1 MRVSVLRAALTVGGF
16 TGASRIAGFVRDV
29 LIAAALGAGP
39 AADAFFVSFKLA
51 NVLRRLFAEGAVA
64 AAFVPLFAR
73 VRAEVGEDGARRFL
87 HETLSALFWL
97 LVAIVVL
104 AEIAMPW
111 LIRGLAPG
119 FDPGGARYA
128 LAVSLGRVTFPYI
141 LLISLAAVLG
151 GALNAVGRF
160 AAVAAAPI
168 LLNLV
173 LIAASVAAFKVGL
186 AAGPTL
192 AWGVAVGGAV
202 QLGWLAGAA
211 ARVGLGPRLV
221 TPRLGP
227 RLRRLGILFL
237 PTVAGAGV
245 GQINLVVNSWFASSL
260 ATGAVAHLFYADRLV
275 QLPLGLVGVAL
286 GTALLPALTTAL
298 RQGRDGDA
306 RDVLART
313 IELALLLTMPATV
326 GLVILAG
333 PIVHVLFQRGA
344 FGPDASAATAATLT
358 LMALGLPAQVL
369 VRVLGP
375 ACFARE
381 DTATPVRIAGIAMLV
396 NVVAILPLIGP
407 LAEAGIALAG
417 ALSAWANALL
427 LAFILIR
434 RGDFGLDPG
443 AVRRLAGIAAGTVTM
458 ALLLVA
464 LPLPA
469 RTTGLALSILGA
481 GLVFFVVAGAASGVG
496 PREMRRLLGS
506 AMT

>member
-1 MRVSVLRAALTVGGF
+1 MSVLRAAVTVGGF

-29 LIAAALGAGP
+29 LIAAVLGAGP

-87 HETLSALFWL
+87 LETLSALFWL
-97 LVAIVVL
+97 LLAIVIL

-111 LIRGLAPG
+111 LVRGMAPG
-119 FDPGGARYA
+119 FDPQGPRYA
-128 LAVSLGRVTFPYI
+128 LAVTLGRITFPYI

-160 AAVAAAPI
+160 AAVASAPI

-173 LIAASVAAFKVGL
+173 LIAATSAAFLGHL

-202 QLGWLAGAA
+202 QLGWLAAAA
-211 ARVGLGPRLV
+211 ARAGLAPRLV
-221 TPRLGP
+221 APRLGP
-227 RLRRLGILFL
+227 RLRRLGGLFL
-237 PTVAGAGV
+237 PTIAGAGV
-245 GQINLVVNSWFASSL
+245 GQINLVVSSWFASRL
-260 ATGAVAHLFYADRLV
+260 PTGAVAHLFYADRLV

-286 GTALLPALTTAL
+286 GTALLPALATAL
-298 RQGRDGDA
+298 RQGRDAQA
-306 RDVLART
+306 RGVLART
-313 IELALLLTMPATV
+313 IELALLLTLPATV

-344 FGPDASAATAATLT
+344 FGPAATAATASTLT
-358 LMALGLPAQVL
+358 LMALGLPAHVL
-369 VRVLGP
+369 VKVLGP

-381 DTATPVRIAGIAMLV
+381 DTTTPVRIAGIAMLF
-396 NVVAILPLIGP
+396 NIVAILPLIGP

-417 ALSAWANALL
+417 ALSAWVNAVL
-427 LAFILIR
+427 LAVVLAR
-434 RGDFGLDPG
+434 RGDLRIDAG
-443 AVRRLAGIAAGTVTM
+443 AGRRLAGIAAGAIVM
-458 ALLLVA
+458 AILLTA
-464 LPLPA
+464 LPTPT
-469 RTTGLALSILGA
+469 RTLGLVVSIVAA
-481 GLVFFVVAGAASGVG
+481 GLVFFIVTAAASGVG
-496 PREMRRLLGS
+496 PKQMRRLLADS
-506 AMT
+506 WP